1 MASNI
6 RNCPIIPPILYLS
19 SKNSLTDNFE
29 FCEWTQSI
37 LLQHTLDNKSTK
49 KYLLKSKGRTLDDV
63 SSKMKHIESSL
74 GLDAGS
80 RTDLQDI
87 NGVILELEGEIKVKE
102 NQISEYDR
110 HVMCSTVVPTPT
122 HLLLS
127 GCTSSSAART
137 TLVMTAQKL
146 NKN

>member
-1 MASNI
+1 M
-6 RNCPIIPPILYLS
+6 
-19 SKNSLTDNFE
+19 
-29 FCEWTQSI
+29 
-37 LLQHTLDNKSTK
+37 QHTLDNKSTK

-102 NQISEYDR
+102 TQISEYDR
-110 HVMCSTVVPTPT
+110 HVMCSTVVPAPT
-122 HLLLS
+122 HLLFS

-137 TLVMTAQKL
+137 TLVMTARKL

>member
-1 MASNI
+1 MI
-6 RNCPIIPPILYLS
+6 
-19 SKNSLTDNFE
+19 
-29 FCEWTQSI
+29 I

-63 SSKMKHIESSL
+63 SSKMKLIESSL
-74 GLDAGS
+74 GLDTGS

-110 HVMCSTVVPTPT
+110 NVMCNSLVPTPI
-122 HLLLS
+122 HLLFS

-137 TLVMTAQKL
+137 TLAMTARKL